1 MSKFTSIAD
10 KLVNEMGA
18 VTPAIKSAL
27 AMKTALTG
35 LGKAKKD
42 AEQDPK
48 DKLDPDERQLDGA
61 MKKLTK
67 MAAKKVRKAASAL
80 PLAASTKKKG
90 KVVEAEG
97 DEFVLKKG
105 PDKNKKFKK
114 HRLADD
120 DKEFKPKK
128 KVAEAE
134 GDELAPAPAAA
145 ATPPAPDAADVPPPT
160 ETEPLTTEG
169 EVFLVNLAK
178 DCLNTDLE
186 TINLNDMGIDR
197 ALITQDVQ
205 PETAK
210 EITKVLER
218 IVGEEGI
225 GETFNSKIDALIENF
240 ELSDLRSKLSIEDSK
255 KNDRV
260 VVLVPGSF
268 KPPHKGH
275 YEMVKQ
281 YSETYPQGQVQVIIS
296 APSASS
302 QRRTLHGKGPVITP
316 AAAEEIFKEYIRVG
330 GLSNVA
336 VFVSPH
342 PSPVTAAYETMER
355 LSKDRPGITII
366 LGASKKDNDWKRW
379 KTAPDW
385 ADKNNLDLDI
395 WSPEETAVNVCIDA
409 ECRPYSASNIRDNF
423 NDWEKIKDDLP
434 IGVDPKFVK
443 NVFNSL

>member
-1 MSKFTSIAD
+1 MSKFLKIVQETTPKTPEQKKKDNNLDAT
-10 KLVNEMGA
+10 KLAQQA
-18 VTPAIKSAL
+18 VAAGTATPQQKQLALKAAKATKDAL
-27 AMKTALTG
+27 A
-35 LGKAKKD
+35 
-42 AEQDPK
+42 Q
-48 DKLDPDERQLDGA
+48 
-61 MKKLTK
+61 
-67 MAAKKVRKAASAL
+67 
-80 PLAASTKKKG
+80 ASTKKKG

-97 DEFVLKKG
+97 DGGNEFVPKQG
-105 PDKNKKFKK
+105 PETGGEFEPTTPDS
-114 HRLADD
+114 LAQG
-120 DKEFKPKK
+120 EEPS
-128 KVAEAE
+128 AEA
-134 GDELAPAPAAA
+134 
-145 ATPPAPDAADVPPPT
+145 
-160 ETEPLTTEG
+160 EPLTTEG

-178 DCLNTDLE
+178 DCLNTDLNS
-186 TINLNDMGIDR
+186 IDLADMGIDR
-197 ALITQDVQ
+197 GLITQDVQ
-205 PETAK
+205 PENAK
-210 EITKVLER
+210 EIAKVLER
-218 IVGEEGI
+218 IVGEGGL
-225 GETFNSKIDALIENF
+225 GESFNSKIDALIENF
-240 ELSDLRSKLSIEDSK
+240 ELSDLRSKLSIEDLK